1 MGELAERPIFL
12 AGGPSTGKSVFLRQA
27 IRRLPEHIAKTWGGK
42 VCIDSQEQRT
52 SIERDQKRLD
62 RGQVLAK
69 TVAGAVHAFGLA
81 IRVKK
86 PRRLSCLL
94 YVYDPPGEDFTS
106 MQRLGRKQV
115 MQRIEGIILLVDP
128 FATPALAKFGRRFG
142 DRLKASSATLH
153 EVASELIGVVNQM
166 IVRQANEK
174 CQVPLAVVLNKTDAL
189 PAKEYP
195 FLADLVSSDDGA
207 HDRCRQALERLG
219 EGRSIRALEQKFE
232 TVRYFACSAL
242 GRMPDPRDH
251 SPFRGSGAT
260 EPFLWLLNLD
270 GARRRR

>member
-1 MGELAERPIFL
+1 
-12 AGGPSTGKSVFLRQA
+12 
-27 IRRLPEHIAKTWGGK
+27 
-42 VCIDSQEQRT
+42 
-52 SIERDQKRLD
+52 
-62 RGQVLAK
+62 
-69 TVAGAVHAFGLA
+69 
-81 IRVKK
+81 
-86 PRRLSCLL
+86 
-94 YVYDPPGEDFTS
+94 
-106 MQRLGRKQV
+106 
-115 MQRIEGIILLVDP
+115 
-128 FATPALAKFGRRFG
+128 
-142 DRLKASSATLH
+142 
-153 EVASELIGVVNQM
+153 M

-189 PAKEYP
+189 PAKEHP

-251 SPFRGSGAT
+251 SPFRGSGAI